1 MSKSFYFFNFDLD
14 TAKLTSQKE
23 LLALACPTFSLIY
36 CHKLITLL
44 PFIFYLIYLNV
55 RKTIIFTI
63 IELVNFYLFTIVY
76 LFCYKYLL
84 IISN

>member
-14 TAKLTSQKE
+14 TTKLTSKKE

-44 PFIFYLIYLNV
+44 PFIFYLIDLNYYHSFV
-55 RKTIIFTI
+55 FR
-63 IELVNFYLFTIVY
+63 V
-76 LFCYKYLL
+76 LL
-84 IISN
+84 LCRHETNE